1 MNSKL
6 LTDEVY
12 NILLSKITEKEWKVG
27 DKLPSE
33 NKLCEQFHVSRI
45 SIRTAIQKLQAQNLV
60 VTKPGKGSFVSSNH
74 IGENMISFSIE
85 KMNITS
91 NEYRYVMELR
101 RAIEFTSVELMC
113 QHGQSQ
119 DFEALKTALD
129 HMVASGSD
137 ARKYVEADFEFHMA
151 MIKGSHNPLFATVMR
166 GCKTELLKYFRE
178 MADASGGNFQR
189 AIQNH
194 SNIYQ
199 AILERD
205 AEKTK
210 RIIEGTFEYNLERFK
225 NLFKEE

>member
-1 MNSKL
+1 
-6 LTDEVY
+6 
-12 NILLSKITEKEWKVG
+12 
-27 DKLPSE
+27 
-33 NKLCEQFHVSRI
+33 
-45 SIRTAIQKLQAQNLV
+45 
-60 VTKPGKGSFVSSNH
+60 
-74 IGENMISFSIE
+74 
-85 KMNITS
+85 
-91 NEYRYVMELR
+91 
-101 RAIEFTSVELMC
+101 
-113 QHGQSQ
+113 
-119 DFEALKTALD
+119 
-129 HMVASGSD
+129 
-137 ARKYVEADFEFHMA
+137 